1 LDEDQIRKVC
11 DIHLPEKWRIEE
23 VYEALT
29 GKINGKKV
37 NITGAFIANLADNIR
52 EMSEEDEEWT
62 TEDTVSLITES
73 YKGFYSSQ
81 LDKEKKT
88 LGFIN

>member
-1 LDEDQIRKVC
+1 M
-11 DIHLPEKWRIEE
+11 PEKWQTEE
-23 VYEALT
+23 VYSALN

-52 EMSEEDEEWT
+52 EMSEDDENWSI
-62 TEDTVSLITES
+62 EDTVSLINES

-81 LDKEKKT
+81 VEKEKQT
-88 LGFIN
+88 MGFQTK